1 MGASIATRMAS
12 LAAGA
17 RTGLCRHL
25 YDSSASLLWIRRLL
39 ALPFCFAAFSSSRF
53 IASRGERVGGWPAR
67 LRGTERDLIDRL
79 VGARAVP
86 SEWWR
91 ILPAVTS
98 DRSVVLYGYMEASSS
113 MTLPAREGAGV
124 PDGAGRVAD
133 SLSPAFESLF
143 RTEYARV
150 VGIAHRVLADQAE
163 AEDVAQDVFVSFY
176 RSHPA
181 NVSYAPAWLHAAAA
195 HAALNALRGRDR
207 RSRREA
213 AQAVPLDAAA
223 VSDDPAEV
231 VVASETRDEVRAVLA
246 RLPERSAAMLALR
259 YAGLSYAEIAAA
271 LDIRASSVGTLLRRA
286 EDAFRRELR

>member
-1 MGASIATRMAS
+1 
-12 LAAGA
+12 
-17 RTGLCRHL
+17 
-25 YDSSASLLWIRRLL
+25 
-39 ALPFCFAAFSSSRF
+39 
-53 IASRGERVGGWPAR
+53 
-67 LRGTERDLIDRL
+67 
-79 VGARAVP
+79 
-86 SEWWR
+86 
-91 ILPAVTS
+91 
-98 DRSVVLYGYMEASSS
+98 

-124 PDGAGRVAD
+124 PGGAGHVAD

-181 NVSYAPAWLHAAAA
+181 NVPYAPAWLHAAAA
-195 HAALNALRGRDR
+195 HAALNAVRGRDR

-213 AQAVPLDAAA
+213 AQAVPLNAAA
-223 VSDDPAEV
+223 VSDDPAAV

-246 RLPERSAAMLALR
+246 RLPERSAAVLALR

-286 EDAFRRELR
+286 EDAFRRELQ